1 MVKPCAE
8 VGPESIR
15 GWTQIHPRFADGDD
29 GVGIDTGARRQ
40 SGMTVDPAAVLDR
53 AHDDPVKVLDPDGE
67 VVAPD
72 LLPALSEETLLDIY
86 RDMRTTR
93 RFDER
98 MVSLQRQGRIGTY
111 SPAAGQEASQVATTY
126 ALREDDPISFQYR
139 EHGAVVARGFPDEYV
154 LYWAG
159 YEAGN
164 AALWDGHVFPLNI
177 SIGGHVPHA
186 TGMAWAAD
194 LKGEDGVVA
203 CHFGDGATSEGDF
216 HEGLNFAG
224 VFDTPSVFVCH
235 NNGWA
240 ISVPREDQTR
250 SATIAQKAVA
260 YGFDGIQV
268 DGMDPLACYVAMDAA
283 ARNARSTDGERPRPV
298 LLETLEY
305 RFGAH
310 TTADDPD
317 AYRDESEVEEWR
329 EKDPIPRFEAFLR
342 DRGVLD
348 DATVEAVGDE
358 AEERVAGAVAAL
370 EDVERDP
377 DAMFDDAYA
386 EMPPRMRDQREY
398 LRALRERHGD
408 EVLLR
413 DE

>member
-1 MVKPCAE
+1 
-8 VGPESIR
+8 
-15 GWTQIHPRFADGDD
+15 
-29 GVGIDTGARRQ
+29 
-40 SGMTVDPAAVLDR
+40 MTVDPAAVLDR
-53 AHDDPVKVLDPDGE
+53 APDDPLQVLDEDGE

-72 LLPALSEETLLDIY
+72 LLPALSGEALLDIY

-111 SPAAGQEASQVATTY
+111 SPSAGQEASQVATTH
-126 ALREDDPISFQYR
+126 ALRADDPVTFQYR
-139 EHGAVVARGFPDEYV
+139 EHGAVVSRGFPSEYV
-154 LYWAG
+154 HYWAG
-159 YEAGN
+159 HESGN
-164 AALWDGHVFPLNI
+164 AALWDAHVFPLNI
-177 SIGGHVPHA
+177 SIGGHIPHA

-194 LKGEDGVVA
+194 LKGDDPVVA

-240 ISVPREDQTR
+240 ISIPREDQTR
-250 SATIAQKAVA
+250 SATIAQKATA

-268 DGMDPLACYVAMDAA
+268 DGMDPLACYVAMDVA
-283 ARNARSTDGERPRPV
+283 ARNARVGEGAGERPRPV

-305 RFGAH
+305 RYGAH

-317 AYRDESEVEEWR
+317 AYRDDDEVEQWR
-329 EKDPIPRFEAFLR
+329 EKDPIDRFEAYLR
-342 DRGVLD
+342 ERGLLD
-348 DATVEAVGDE
+348 D
-358 AEERVAGAVAAL
+358 ERVASVGETADERVAAVVDTLEEAVA
-370 EDVERDP
+370 DP
-377 DAMFDDAYA
+377 DELFADAYA
-386 EMPPRMRDQREY
+386 ELPPRVRDQREY

-408 EVLLR
+408 GALVR